1 LILIMKAIASIF
13 GYIWRGLDGLRK
25 VLHLMVLLFL
35 FLLIAA
41 ALSPNIPIIPA
52 KSALVLAPQGTIVEQ
67 LAGDP
72 FERAVAEAYGQNRPE
87 TLLRD
92 LIDAIDAARDDKRIE
107 LMVLDLSNL
116 AGGGIAK
123 MDELAQA
130 IQRFRATGKKVYAYG
145 ESYDQAQYY
154 VAANADEIY
163 LDPQGLVLIE
173 GFGYYRTFL
182 KGVIDKLA
190 VDVHIF
196 RAGKFKS
203 FTDQFSRSDMSE
215 QEEQESLA
223 WLNALWAQ
231 YQAGVTKARGLD
243 AGAIAAYSN
252 QYAEIAQQHRGDL
265 AAAALEKN
273 LVTEL
278 KTRREFEEQIKAL
291 VGEDEEEHTFK
302 GVVHWDYIA
311 AARPPDA
318 LEVDGDHIGVVV
330 ASGEILDGS
339 QPPGTIG
346 SDSTSQLLRDALHD
360 DKVKAVV
367 LRIDSPGGSML
378 ASEVIRREI
387 DALRKAGK
395 PVIASMSSTA
405 ASGGYYIA
413 MDADEIWASPATL
426 TGSIGVFAVFPTIER
441 TLEKF
446 GVTIDGVGTTPYAG
460 SLRLDRTLND
470 GAKQILQSS
479 IDHAYSVFVGHVAT
493 AREKSFE
500 EIDAVA
506 QGRVWAGVDAA
517 QQGLVDKLGSY
528 RDALDSAAERA
539 KLGKGYKVRYIEP
552 PLGWRQALA
561 VRSQALAARITKA
574 LVPEHE
580 LFANAKRFLAPFE
593 AELNRLAR
601 FNDPQQVYYYCACSA
616 P

>member
-1 LILIMKAIASIF
+1 MKAIAGILGF
-13 GYIWRGLDGLRK
+13 LWRGLDGLRK
-25 VLHLMVLLFL
+25 VLHLILLLGL
-35 FLLIAA
+35 FLLIGA
-41 ALSPNIPIIPA
+41 ALSPSIPIIPA
-52 KSALVLAPQGTIVEQ
+52 KAALILAPQGAIVEQ

-92 LIDAIDAARDDKRIE
+92 LVDVVDAGAKDKRIE
-107 LMVLDLSNL
+107 LMVLDLSSMS
-116 AGGGIAK
+116 GGGIAK
-123 MDELAQA
+123 MEELAQA
-130 IQRFRATGKKVYAYG
+130 IQRFRAAGKKVFAFG

-154 VAANADEIY
+154 LAAQADEIY
-163 LDPQGLVLIE
+163 LDPHGLVLIE

-182 KGVIDKLA
+182 KGAIDKLA
-190 VDVHIF
+190 VDVNVF

-215 QEEQESLA
+215 QEEQESMA
-223 WLNALWAQ
+223 WLNALWSI
-231 YQAGVTKARGLD
+231 YQKGVSKARGLD
-243 AGAIAAYSN
+243 ESAIAAYSSE
-252 QYAEIAQQHRGDL
+252 YAEIAKAHRGDL
-265 AAAALEKN
+265 ATAALERN

-278 KTRREFEEQIKAL
+278 KSRREFEDQLKAL
-291 VGEDEEEHTFK
+291 VGEDEDEHTFT
-302 GVVHWDYIA
+302 GVMHWDYLA
-311 AARPPDA
+311 AARSGEA
-318 LEVDGDHIGVVV
+318 LKIEGDHIGVVV
-330 ASGEILDGS
+330 ASGEILDGP

-346 SDSTSQLLRDALHD
+346 SDSTSRLLRDALHD
-360 DKVKAVV
+360 DEVKAVV

-387 DALRKAGK
+387 DALREAGK

-470 GAKQILQSS
+470 GAKEILQNS
-479 IDHAYSVFVGHVAT
+479 IDHAYSVFVNNVAT

-500 EIDAVA
+500 DIDAVA

-517 QQGLVDKLGSY
+517 QHGLVDKLGSY
-528 RDALDSAAERA
+528 KDALDAAAERA
-539 KLGKGYKVRYIEP
+539 GLGKDYKVHYIEP

-561 VRSQALAARITKA
+561 MRSQALAARVTRA

-580 LFANAKRFLAPFE
+580 LFANARRILAPLE
-593 AELNRLAR
+593 TELARLAR
-601 FNDPQQVYYYCACSA
+601 FNDPQKVYYYCACSA

>member
-1 LILIMKAIASIF
+1 MKAIAAVF
-13 GYIWRGLDGLRK
+13 GFIWRGLDGVRK
-25 VLHLMVLLFL
+25 VLHLIVLLGL
-35 FLLIAA
+35 FMLLGA
-41 ALSPNIPIIPA
+41 ALSPSIPIVPTKA
-52 KSALVLAPQGTIVEQ
+52 ALVLAPQGALVEQ

-72 FERAVAEAYGQNRPE
+72 FERAIAEAYGRNRPE

-92 LIDAIDAARDDKRIE
+92 LVDSVDAATKDKRIE
-107 LMVLDLSNL
+107 LMVLDLGRMS
-116 AGGGIAK
+116 GGGIAK
-123 MDELAQA
+123 MAELAQA
-130 IQRFRATGKKVYAYG
+130 IQRFRASGKKVYAFG

-154 VAANADEIY
+154 LAAQADEIY
-163 LDPQGLVLIE
+163 LDPHGLVLIE

-190 VDVHIF
+190 VDVNVF

-223 WLNALWAQ
+223 WLNALWSQ
-231 YQAGVTKARGLD
+231 YQAGVTEARGLD
-243 AGAIAAYSN
+243 AGAIAAYSTG
-252 QYAEIAQQHRGDL
+252 YAEIAKAHRGDL
-265 AAAALEKN
+265 ATAALEKN

-278 KTRREFEEQIKAL
+278 KSRREFEDQLKRL
-291 VGEDEEEHTFK
+291 VGEDKDDHSYK
-302 GVVHWDYIA
+302 SVLHWDYLA
-311 AARPPDA
+311 AARSADA
-318 LEVDGDHIGVVV
+318 LKIEGDHVGVVV
-330 ASGEILDGS
+330 AAGEILDGS

-346 SDSTSQLLRDALHD
+346 SESTSRLLRDALHD
-360 DKVKAVV
+360 DEVKAVV

-387 DALRKAGK
+387 DALRDAGK
-395 PVIASMSSTA
+395 PVIASMSSMA

-441 TLEKF
+441 TLQKF

-470 GAKQILQSS
+470 GAKEILQNS
-479 IDHAYSVFVGHVAT
+479 IDHAYSVFVNNVAS
-493 AREKSFE
+493 ARERSFDD
-500 EIDAVA
+500 IDAVA

-528 RDALDSAAERA
+528 KDALDAAAERA
-539 KLGKGYKVRYIEP
+539 GLGKDYKVHYIEP
-552 PLGWRQALA
+552 PLGWRQAIA
-561 VRSQALAARITKA
+561 MRSQALAARITRA

-580 LFANAKRFLAPFE
+580 LFANARRILAPLE
-593 AELNRLAR
+593 VELKRLSR
-601 FNDPQQVYYYCACSA
+601 FNDPQQVYYYCPCSA

>member
-1 LILIMKAIASIF
+1 MKAIAWF
-13 GYIWRGLDGLRK
+13 LGLVWRGLDGLRK
-25 VLHLMVLLFL
+25 VLHLIVLLVL
-35 FLLIAA
+35 FLGIGA
-41 ALSPNIPIIPA
+41 ALSPSIPLIPHKA
-52 KSALVLAPQGTIVEQ
+52 ALVLAPQGALVEQ

-72 FERAVAEAYGQNRPE
+72 FERAVAEAYGQSRPE

-92 LIDAIDAARDDKRIE
+92 LVDVVDTAAKDKRIE
-107 LMVLDLSNL
+107 LMVLDLGSMS
-116 AGGGIAK
+116 GGGIAK
-123 MDELAQA
+123 MQELAAA
-130 IQRFRATGKKVYAYG
+130 IQRFRATGKKVFAYG
-145 ESYDQAQYY
+145 ESFDQAQYY
-154 VAANADEIY
+154 LAAQADEIY
-163 LDPQGLVLIE
+163 LDPHGLVLIE

-182 KGVIDKLA
+182 KGMIDKLS
-190 VDVHIF
+190 VDVNVF

-203 FTDQFSRSDMSE
+203 FTDQFSRTDMSE
-215 QEEQESLA
+215 QEEQESMA
-223 WLNALWAQ
+223 WLNALWNQ
-231 YQAGVTKARGLD
+231 YQAGVTKARGLEE
-243 AGAIAAYSN
+243 GAIAAYAN
-252 QYAEIAQQHRGDL
+252 QYAEIAKSHRGDL

-278 KTRREFEEQIKAL
+278 KSRREFEEQIKAL
-291 VGEDEEEHTFK
+291 VGEDKDEHTFN
-302 GVVHWDYIA
+302 GVMSWDYLA
-311 AARPPDA
+311 AARSRES
-318 LEVDGDHIGVVV
+318 LIDGDHVGVVV
-330 ASGEILDGS
+330 ASGEILDGA

-346 SDSTSQLLRDALHD
+346 SDSTSRLLRDALHD

-387 DALRKAGK
+387 DALRQAGK

-426 TGSIGVFAVFPTIER
+426 TGSIGVFAVFPTVER

-446 GVTIDGVGTTPYAG
+446 GVTIDGVGTTPLAG

-470 GAKQILQSS
+470 GAKEILQNS
-479 IDHAYSVFVGHVAT
+479 IDHAYHVFVNNVAT

-500 EIDAVA
+500 DVDEVA

-517 QQGLVDKLGSY
+517 QNGLVDKLGSY
-528 RDALDSAAERA
+528 KDALDSAAEKA
-539 KLGKGYKVRYIEP
+539 GLGKDYRVNYIEASM
-552 PLGWRQALA
+552 GWRQALA
-561 VRSQALAARITKA
+561 MRSQALAARLTKA

-580 LFANAKRFLAPFE
+580 LFANARRILAPLE
-593 AELNRLAR
+593 AELARLAR
-601 FNDPQQVYYYCACSA
+601 FNDPQNVYYYCMCSA

>member
-1 LILIMKAIASIF
+1 MKAIAAIF
-13 GYIWRGLDGLRK
+13 GLIWRGLDGLRK
-25 VLHLMVLLFL
+25 VLHLIVLLIL
-35 FLLIAA
+35 FLVIGA

-52 KSALVLAPQGTIVEQ
+52 KAALVLAPQGVVVEQ

-92 LIDAIDAARDDKRIE
+92 LIDAVDAAREDKRIE

-130 IQRFRATGKKVYAYG
+130 IQRFRATGKKVYAFG

-190 VDVHIF
+190 VDVNIF

-223 WLNALWAQ
+223 WLNALWTQ
-231 YQAGVTKARGLD
+231 YQAGVSKARGWVEP
-243 AGAIAAYSN
+243 GVIAAYSN

-265 AAAALEKN
+265 AAAALEKG

-278 KTRREFEEQIKAL
+278 KTRREFEDQIKAL

-311 AARPPDA
+311 GVRSPDA
-318 LEVDGDHIGVVV
+318 LDIEGDHIGVVV
-330 ASGEILDGS
+330 ASGEILDGA

-346 SDSTSQLLRDALHD
+346 SDSTSRLLRDALHD
-360 DKVKAVV
+360 EEVKAVV

-426 TGSIGVFAVFPTIER
+426 TGSIGVFAVFPTVER
-441 TLEKF
+441 TLEKY
-446 GVTIDGVGTTPYAG
+446 GVTVDGVGTTPYAG
-460 SLRLDRTLND
+460 SLRLDRTLNE
-470 GAKQILQSS
+470 GARQILQSS

-493 AREKSFE
+493 AREKTFE
-500 EIDAVA
+500 DIDAVA
-506 QGRVWAGVDAA
+506 QGRVWAGSDAA
-517 QQGLVDKLGSY
+517 QNGLVDKLGSY
-528 RDALDSAAERA
+528 RDALNSAAERA
-539 KLGKGYKVRYIEP
+539 KLGKDYKVRYIEP
-552 PLGWRQALA
+552 PLGWRQAIA
-561 VRSQALAARITKA
+561 VRAQVFAARVTKA

-580 LFANAKRFLAPFE
+580 LFANAKRFFAPLE
-593 AELNRLAR
+593 AELTRLSR
-601 FNDPQQVYYYCACSA
+601 FNGPQQVYYYCACSA

>member
-1 LILIMKAIASIF
+1 MKAIAWF
-13 GYIWRGLDGLRK
+13 LTFIWRGLDGLRK
-25 VLHLMVLLFL
+25 VLHLIVLLVL
-35 FLLIAA
+35 FLAIGALI
-41 ALSPNIPIIPA
+41 SPANPIVPHKA
-52 KSALVLAPQGTIVEQ
+52 ALVLSPQGALVEQ

-72 FERAVAEAYGQNRPE
+72 FERAVAEAYGQSRPE

-92 LIDAIDAARDDKRIE
+92 LVDVVDTAAKDKRIE
-107 LMVLDLSNL
+107 LMVLDLSGM

-123 MDELAQA
+123 MQELAAA
-130 IQRFRATGKKVYAYG
+130 IQRFRAAGKKVFAFG
-145 ESYDQAQYY
+145 ESFDQAQYY
-154 VAANADEIY
+154 LAAQADEIY
-163 LDPQGLVLIE
+163 LDPHGLVLIE

-182 KGVIDKLA
+182 KGVIDKLS
-190 VDVHIF
+190 VDVNVF

-215 QEEQESLA
+215 QEEQESMA
-223 WLNALWAQ
+223 WLNALWKQ
-231 YQAGVTKARGLD
+231 YLAGVAKARGLD
-243 AGAIAAYSN
+243 EGAIAAYAN
-252 QYAEIAQQHRGDL
+252 EYAEIAKSHRGDL
-265 AAAALEKN
+265 ATAALERN

-278 KTRREFEEQIKAL
+278 KSRREFEDQIKAL
-291 VGEDEEEHTFK
+291 VGEDEDEHTFN
-302 GVVHWDYIA
+302 GIMNWDYLA
-311 AARPPDA
+311 AARSSEPL
-318 LEVDGDHIGVVV
+318 LEGDRVGVVV
-330 ASGEILDGS
+330 ASGEILDGA

-346 SDSTSQLLRDALHD
+346 SDSTSRLLRDALYD
-360 DKVKAVV
+360 DSIKAVV

-387 DALRKAGK
+387 DALRDAGK

-446 GVTIDGVGTTPYAG
+446 GVTIDGVGTTPLAG

-470 GAKQILQSS
+470 GAKEILQNS
-479 IDHAYSVFVGHVAT
+479 IDHAYSVFVNNVAT
-493 AREKSFE
+493 AREKSFQD
-500 EIDAVA
+500 IDEVA

-517 QQGLVDKLGSY
+517 QHGLVDKLGSY
-528 RDALDSAAERA
+528 KDALNSAAEKA
-539 KLGKGYKVRYIEP
+539 GLGKDYKVHYIEAP
-552 PLGWRQALA
+552 MGWRQALA
-561 VRSQALAARITKA
+561 MRSQALAARVTRA

-580 LFANAKRFLAPFE
+580 LFSNARRILAPLE
-593 AELNRLAR
+593 AELTRLAR
-601 FNDPQQVYYYCACSA
+601 FNDPKNVYYYCMCSA

>member
-1 LILIMKAIASIF
+1 MKAIASILGF
-13 GYIWRGLDGLRK
+13 IWRGLDGLRK
-25 VLHLMVLLFL
+25 VLHLIVLLVL
-35 FLLIAA
+35 FLTIGA
-41 ALSPNIPIIPA
+41 ALSPSIPIIPHKA
-52 KSALVLAPQGTIVEQ
+52 ALVVAPQGALVEQ

-92 LIDAIDAARDDKRIE
+92 LVDVVDAAAKDKRIE
-107 LMVLDLSNL
+107 LMVLDLGGMS
-116 AGGGIAK
+116 GGGIAK
-123 MDELAQA
+123 MQELAAA
-130 IQRFRATGKKVYAYG
+130 IQRFRAAGKKVFAFG
-145 ESYDQAQYY
+145 ESFDQAQYY
-154 VAANADEIY
+154 LAAQADEIY
-163 LDPQGLVLIE
+163 LDPHGLVLIE

-182 KGVIDKLA
+182 KGVIDKLQ
-190 VDVHIF
+190 VDVNVF
-196 RAGKFKS
+196 KAGKFKS
-203 FTDQFSRSDMSE
+203 YTDQFSRSDMSE
-215 QEEQESLA
+215 QEEQESMA

-231 YQAGVTKARGLD
+231 YQEGVAKARGLD

-252 QYAEIAQQHRGDL
+252 EYAEIAKSHRGDL
-265 AAAALEKN
+265 ATAALEKN

-278 KTRREFEEQIKAL
+278 KSRREFEDQIKGL
-291 VGEDEEEHTFK
+291 VGEDKDEHTFNA
-302 GVVHWDYIA
+302 VIHWDYLT
-311 AARPPDA
+311 AARSGES
-318 LEVDGDHIGVVV
+318 LQIEGDHIGVVV

-346 SDSTSQLLRDALHD
+346 SDSTSRLLRDALYD

-387 DALRKAGK
+387 DALREAGK
-395 PVIASMSSTA
+395 PVVASMSSTA

-446 GVTIDGVGTTPYAG
+446 GVTIDGVGTTPLAG

-470 GAKQILQSS
+470 GAKEILQNS
-479 IDHAYSVFVGHVAT
+479 IDHAYSVFVNNVAT

-500 EIDAVA
+500 DIDEVA

-517 QQGLVDKLGSY
+517 QRGLVDKLGSY
-528 RDALDSAAERA
+528 KDALDSAAEKA
-539 KLGKGYKVRYIEP
+539 GLGKDYKVHYIEP
-552 PLGWRQALA
+552 PMGWRQALA
-561 VRSQALAARITKA
+561 MRSQALAARITRA

-580 LFANAKRFLAPFE
+580 LFANARRILAPLE
-593 AELNRLAR
+593 AELTRLAR
-601 FNDPQQVYYYCACSA
+601 FNDPQNVYYYCLCSA

>member
-1 LILIMKAIASIF
+1 MKAIAGIL
-13 GYIWRGLDGLRK
+13 GLIWRGLDGVRK
-25 VLHLMVLLFL
+25 VLHLIVLLAL
-35 FLLIAA
+35 FLLIGA
-41 ALSPNIPIIPA
+41 ALSPSIPIVPA
-52 KSALVLAPQGTIVEQ
+52 KGALILAPQGALVEQ
-67 LAGDP
+67 LSGDP

-92 LIDAIDAARDDKRIE
+92 AIDAVDAATKDKRIE
-107 LMVLDLSNL
+107 LMVLDLSGMS
-116 AGGGIAK
+116 GGGVAK
-123 MDELAQA
+123 MQELSAA
-130 IQRFRATGKKVYAYG
+130 IQRFRAAGKKVYAFG

-154 VAANADEIY
+154 LAAQADEIY
-163 LDPQGLVLIE
+163 LDPHGLVLIE

-182 KGVIDKLA
+182 KGVIDKLS
-190 VDVHIF
+190 VDVNVF

-215 QEEQESLA
+215 QEEQESMA
-223 WLNALWAQ
+223 WLNALWGI
-231 YQAGVTKARGLD
+231 YQSGVTKARGLD
-243 AGAIAAYSN
+243 EGAIAAYSTE
-252 QYAEIAQQHRGDL
+252 YAEIAKAHQGDL
-265 AAAALEKN
+265 ATAALERN

-278 KTRREFEEQIKAL
+278 KSRREFEDQLKAL
-291 VGEDEEEHTFK
+291 VGEDKEEHTFN
-302 GVVHWDYIA
+302 GVMHWDYLA
-311 AARPPDA
+311 AARSSDA
-318 LEVDGDHIGVVV
+318 LKIEGDHIGVVV
-330 ASGEILDGS
+330 ASGEILDGP

-346 SDSTSQLLRDALHD
+346 SDSTSRLLRDALHD

-378 ASEVIRREI
+378 ASEIIRREI
-387 DALRKAGK
+387 DALRDAGK

-470 GAKQILQSS
+470 GAKEILQNS
-479 IDHAYSVFVGHVAT
+479 INHAYSVFVNNVAS
-493 AREKSFE
+493 AREKSFDD
-500 EIDAVA
+500 IDAVA

-517 QQGLVDKLGSY
+517 QNGLVDKLGSY
-528 RDALDSAAERA
+528 KDALDAAAERA
-539 KLGKGYKVRYIEP
+539 GLGKDYKVHYIEP

-561 VRSQALAARITKA
+561 MRSQALAARVTRA

-580 LFANAKRFLAPFE
+580 LFANARKILAPLE
-593 AELNRLAR
+593 AELVRLAR
-601 FNDPQQVYYYCACSA
+601 FNDPKNVYYYCPCSA

>member
-1 LILIMKAIASIF
+1 MKAIAKFF
-13 GYIWRGLDGLRK
+13 GYVWRGLDGLRK
-25 VLHLMVLLFL
+25 ALHLIVLLVFFVL
-35 FLLIAA
+35 VVA

-52 KSALVLAPQGTIVEQ
+52 KAALVLAPQGAIVEQ

-92 LIDAIDAARDDKRIE
+92 LVDAIDSARDDKRIE
-107 LMVLDLSNL
+107 LMVLDLSSL

-130 IQRFRATGKKVYAYG
+130 IQRFRTSGKKVYAYA

-163 LDPQGLVLIE
+163 LDPHGLVLIE

-190 VDVHIF
+190 VDVNIF
-196 RAGKFKS
+196 KAGKFKS
-203 FTDQFSRSDMSE
+203 FTDQYSRSDMSE

-223 WLNALWAQ
+223 WLNALWTQ
-231 YQAGVTKARGLD
+231 YQAGVTKARGLEPE
-243 AGAIAAYSN
+243 AIAAYSN
-252 QYAEIAQQHRGDL
+252 QYAELAQQHRGDL
-265 AAAALEKN
+265 AAAALERN

-278 KTRREFEEQIKAL
+278 KTRREFEDQIKAL
-291 VGEDEEEHTFK
+291 VGEDEDEHTYK
-302 GVVHWDYIA
+302 GVMHWDYIA
-311 AARPPDA
+311 AARPPEA
-318 LEVDGDHIGVVV
+318 LKIDGDHIGVVV
-330 ASGEILDGS
+330 ASGEILDGP

-346 SDSTSQLLRDALHD
+346 SDSTSRLLRDALHD

-387 DALRKAGK
+387 DALREAGK

-500 EIDAVA
+500 DIDAVA

-517 QQGLVDKLGSY
+517 QHGLVDKLGSY
-528 RDALDSAAERA
+528 RDALDAAAERA

-561 VRSQALAARITKA
+561 VRSQALAARVTKA

-593 AELNRLAR
+593 AELTRLAR